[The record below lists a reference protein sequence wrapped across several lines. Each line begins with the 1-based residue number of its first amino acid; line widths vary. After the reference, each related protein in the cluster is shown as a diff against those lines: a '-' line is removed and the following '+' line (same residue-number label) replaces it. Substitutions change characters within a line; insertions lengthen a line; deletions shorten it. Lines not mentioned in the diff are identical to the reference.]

1 MLSNGGGGMGRWLAS
16 AVLVM
21 SLVVGLSGCDSGP
34 EPVTSNVPELI
45 GQVQEG
51 ASQAD
56 VEKLLG
62 PADHKYTDEEDD
74 GEVWQWN
81 ADDGV
86 YRVKFVDGQV
96 ASQEKGGA

>member
-1 MLSNGGGGMGRWLAS
+1 MGDTGMGRLFTAILLT
-16 AVLVM
+16 V
-21 SLVVGLSGCDSGP
+21 SLLLLFPGCDTGP
-34 EPVTSNVPELI
+34 APVESKVPELI

-62 PADHKYTDEEDD
+62 PADHKYTDEEDE